1 MFVSR
6 TSRTLTLLTWKNL
19 KKVIQKKTKIKISG
33 PMRNK
38 KINLPDGSDCIT
50 NIQDHVEYIMKNHDR
65 FYNPPIRIHVNKTEN
80 KIYLELRRGYY
91 LRVLTTEPMKLLW
104 STKSKIAKDETG
116 ENMLHLEI
124 TDVVLAYFNI
134 F

>member
-1 MFVSR
+1 MEKS
-6 TSRTLTLLTWKNL
+6 
-19 KKVIQKKTKIKISG
+19 KKSHTKKTKIKISG

-38 KINLPDGSDCIT
+38 KFNLPDGSDCIT
-50 NIQDHVEYIMKNHDR
+50 DIQDHVEYIMKNHDR

-80 KIYLELRRGYY
+80 KIHLELRCGYY

-104 STKSKIAKDETG
+104 STKSKITKDETG

-124 TDVVLAYFNI
+124 TDVVLAYCNI

>member
-1 MFVSR
+1 
-6 TSRTLTLLTWKNL
+6 
-19 KKVIQKKTKIKISG
+19 
-33 PMRNK
+33 MRNK

-104 STKSKIAKDETG
+104 STKSKITKDETG

-124 TDVVLAYFNI
+124 TDVVLAYCNI